1 MNHNTP
7 FKKTV
12 GNILLSGLI
21 FAVSGCAT
29 HSIQSQSTEPHIVLQ
44 TQGSFAVGG
53 TTVKHSGTFS
63 EQNFLSPHG
72 QTAYGDHAYVF
83 YQIPVNA
90 HKYPLVFQH
99 GGAQTK
105 RTWESTPDGRDGFQ
119 NIFLKKKL

>member
-44 TQGSFAVGG
+44 TQGSFA
-53 TTVKHSGTFS
+53 
-63 EQNFLSPHG
+63 Q
-72 QTAYGDHAYVF
+72 D
-83 YQIPVNA
+83 IPFPIA
-90 HKYPLVFQH
+90 LLLC
-99 GGAQTK
+99 A
-105 RTWESTPDGRDGFQ
+105 
-119 NIFLKKKL
+119 